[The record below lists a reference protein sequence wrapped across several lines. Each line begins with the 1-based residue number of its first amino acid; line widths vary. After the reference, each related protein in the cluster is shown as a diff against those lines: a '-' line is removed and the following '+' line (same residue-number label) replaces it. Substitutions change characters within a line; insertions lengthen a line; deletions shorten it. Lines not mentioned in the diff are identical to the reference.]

1 MGKFIKNFGLGLLY
15 FIALPLLILGVVC
28 YAIYGLGVYVFY
40 FFKGTI
46 RFFKGDTFFEELPED
61 ARVKEIKRILQEQ
74 AVNPNQGTQ
83 TAPVTASNNTSN
95 VSNQDNSQQST
106 YNVTNNY
113 YGNPMGANANQNP
126 NPAFQNPNQRIDM
139 NATEVNDV
147 YQDRFDNQLHEPT
160 FDEISMNNQQ
170 MIGTQEAPQIEAID
184 LFGEEDK

>member
-46 RFFKGDTFFEELPED
+46 RFFKGDNFFEELPED
-61 ARVKEIKRILQEQ
+61 AKVRDIKRILQEQ
-74 AVNPNQGTQ
+74 AINPNQGTQ
-83 TAPVTASNNTSN
+83 AAPITSTNTSN

-113 YGNPMGANANQNP
+113 YGNPMGVNQNP
-126 NPAFQNPNQRIDM
+126 NPTFQNPNQRIDM
-139 NATEVNDV
+139 NATEINAT
-147 YQDRFDNQLHEPT
+147 YQNRFDNELREPS
-160 FDEISMNNQQ
+160 FDEIEMNNQQ
-170 MIGTQEAPQIEAID
+170 MIGTQPAPQIEAID